1 MAEPELEKERER
13 EERRSVLPLVIEIM
27 PGQASEGLVDIHEA
41 GSYQGASLRQLVEKT
56 LGRIDLTIE
65 ERQVLEEIKRQLD
78 GGTLLCR
85 GKEIDVPAA
94 EYASVEETEA
104 GEKYL
109 YVPIRAIKPQEGGG
123 TEET

>member
-1 MAEPELEKERER
+1 MGDPELKKEPEHEERER
-13 EERRSVLPLVIEIM
+13 LLPLIIEIM

-41 GSYQGASLRQLVEKT
+41 GSYQGASLRQLVERT
-56 LGRIDLTIE
+56 LGRADLTIE
-65 ERQVLEEIKRQLD
+65 ERQVVEDIKRQLD

-94 EYASVEETEA
+94 AYASVEETEA

-109 YVPIRAIKPQEGGG
+109 YAPIRAIKPQEGGVA
-123 TEET
+123 

>member
-1 MAEPELEKERER
+1 MGEPELKKEQEHEERE
-13 EERRSVLPLVIEIM
+13 SVLPLVVEIL

-41 GSYQGASLRQLVEKT
+41 GSYQGASLRQLVERA
-56 LGRIDLTIE
+56 LGRADLTIE
-65 ERQVLEEIKRQLD
+65 ERQVLEDINRQLD

-94 EYASVEETEA
+94 EYASVEETEV

-109 YVPIRAIKPQEGGG
+109 YVPIRAIKPQEGGVG
-123 TEET
+123 